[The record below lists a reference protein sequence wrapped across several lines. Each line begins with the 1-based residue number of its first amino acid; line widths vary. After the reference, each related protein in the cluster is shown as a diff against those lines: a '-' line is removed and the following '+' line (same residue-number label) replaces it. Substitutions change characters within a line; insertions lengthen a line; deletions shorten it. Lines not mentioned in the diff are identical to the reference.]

1 MTAAVT
7 HCMGEHTV
15 PLQNIF
21 VFEGKFIIVNP
32 KGHERSSIVSFNLF
46 PTCPLCFPLGSLTQP
61 LFPTWGPKVI
71 KGTER
76 LHRVSRMNETHY
88 FVLFPFTCLIA
99 VGCWSR

>member
-46 PTCPLCFPLGSLTQP
+46 PRVPYVFL
-61 LFPTWGPKVI
+61 WG
-71 KGTER
+71 
-76 LHRVSRMNETHY
+76 H
-88 FVLFPFTCLIA
+88 
-99 VGCWSR
+99 